1 MIRSIDEL
9 IQSNLLA
16 GAGAQSKLGLGV
28 PGEDPF
34 YGWAPDV
41 VMLNESDLRKIEKQ
55 EERKA
60 RYEKR
65 RK

>member
-1 MIRSIDEL
+1 L
-9 IQSNLLA
+9 IA
-16 GAGAQSKLGLGV
+16 GAGAQSKLGLNTVV
-28 PGEDPF
+28 PGEDTF